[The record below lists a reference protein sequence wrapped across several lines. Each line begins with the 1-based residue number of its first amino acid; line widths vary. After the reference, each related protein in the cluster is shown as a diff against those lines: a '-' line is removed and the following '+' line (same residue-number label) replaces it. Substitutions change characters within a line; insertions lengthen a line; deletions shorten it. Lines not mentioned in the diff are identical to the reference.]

1 MIKMSKIRKA
11 HANIERLKFFLK
23 QKSQAIDPTHH

>member
-1 MIKMSKIRKA
+1 MIKMSNIRKA
-11 HANIERLKFFLK
+11 HVNIEILKFFLT